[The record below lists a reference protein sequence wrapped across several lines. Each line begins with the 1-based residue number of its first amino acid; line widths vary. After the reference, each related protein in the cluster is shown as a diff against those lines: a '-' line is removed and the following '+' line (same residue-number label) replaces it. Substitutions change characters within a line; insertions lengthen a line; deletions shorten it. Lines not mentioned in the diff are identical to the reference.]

1 MFDFFALITG
11 SSPSRLPPCLLKI
24 VSLFQGFPSG
34 GSSLRSKVMRGSRF
48 STMQGDEEKPTF
60 LFCLKNCLNKI
71 FRTKGRT
78 LFSHSRHRR
87 QATSCFHKAPFK
99 RKIALLLFQV
109 YRYTELPLIRPKL
122 RFIHLPPKG
131 KAEITVIIRRF
142 PSILLFRLRHKF
154 FIAAAAV
161 AHAPRHSGKRCRRNI
176 RGGNHF
182 RIRFTRF

>member
-1 MFDFFALITG
+1 MRGVPCFLKTG
-11 SSPSRLPPCLLKI
+11 IIAMKKFSPCLLKI
-24 VSLFQGFPSG
+24 QCLHFLRQKLSAVPRLPLG
-34 GSSLRSKVMRGSRF
+34 GRLRLKGGGEGQPIF
-48 STMQGDEEKPTF
+48 DF
-60 LFCLKNCLNKI
+60 LNIFNKNFLKI
-71 FRTKGRT
+71 KGRT

-109 YRYTELPLIRPKL
+109 YRYTELPLIRLKL